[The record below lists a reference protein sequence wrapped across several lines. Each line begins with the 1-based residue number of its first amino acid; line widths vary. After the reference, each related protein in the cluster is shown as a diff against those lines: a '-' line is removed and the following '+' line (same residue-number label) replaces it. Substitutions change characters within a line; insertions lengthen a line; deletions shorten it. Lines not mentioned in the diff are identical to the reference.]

1 MSSRSKQK
9 GNRFEREVVNTAKS
23 YGIES
28 KRAYAS
34 NGLSLG
40 YGEEVDVLLTSKG
53 KDWRVQC
60 KVRKNIAKWIK
71 PNTKEVDLQVVKEDR
86 GKAYAVIPYD
96 DFLELIQDEEDES
109 YEKHEEEAGIYS
121 EKIQEFENSN
131 KLIDILGGK

>member
-1 MSSRSKQK
+1 
-9 GNRFEREVVNTAKS
+9 
-23 YGIES
+23 
-28 KRAYAS
+28 
-34 NGLSLG
+34 
-40 YGEEVDVLLTSKG
+40 LLTSKG

-109 YEKHEEEAGIYS
+109 YEKHEEEASIYS